1 MKLLEGIQK
10 QNILLTKPTVLAYV
24 KEVDSL
30 DQFQKT
36 KIFLDR
42 HITDLF
48 LTLTGS
54 KYPTQTFEEFIS
66 TDNVEI
72 RDMGE
77 DWSKFQFAQRY
88 DHVYFG
94 IYDWY
99 WKFKHRINL

>member
-10 QNILLTKPTVLAYV
+10 QNILLTKPTVLAYI

-30 DQFQKT
+30 DQFQKA
-36 KIFLDR
+36 KVFLHH
-42 HITDLF
+42 HITSLF

-54 KYPTQTFEEFIS
+54 KYPRQTIEDFIS
-66 TDNVEI
+66 PDNVEI

-77 DWSKFQFAQRY
+77 DWEKFKFAQRY
-88 DHVYFG
+88 DYKYFG

-99 WKFKHRINL
+99 WKFKHQINL